1 MSQILTKRSLNIQGS
16 LYQYDKPLIMGILNM
31 TPDSFYDGG
40 KFNSKESSILRVENM
55 INEGASIID
64 IGGYSTRPGADTISL
79 EDEWKRIEFIIKE
92 SVIRF
97 PSTLISVDTFRSE
110 IARRAINEGIHIV
123 NDVSGGSYDTKMF
136 DVIAENNIPY
146 ILMHLRGTPKDMMSK
161 TNYDNLIIDIIN
173 YFRKKIDKLKSL
185 GINDIILDPGF
196 GFAKDFDQNFEILDN
211 LNVFKTF
218 DLPILVGLSRKS
230 FIRKKYGIEN
240 SLKGTLEMNKL
251 AIENGAEIIRVHD
264 VEAHVNLIKWY
275 IILILVF

>member
-1 MSQILTKRSLNIQGS
+1 
-16 LYQYDKPLIMGILNM
+16 M

-136 DVIAENNIPY
+136 DLIAENNIPY

-161 TNYDNLIIDIIN
+161 TNYDNLIIDIMN
-173 YFRKKIDKLKSL
+173 LSL
-185 GINDIILDPGF
+185 IHI
-196 GFAKDFDQNFEILDN
+196 
-211 LNVFKTF
+211 
-218 DLPILVGLSRKS
+218 
-230 FIRKKYGIEN
+230 
-240 SLKGTLEMNKL
+240 
-251 AIENGAEIIRVHD
+251 
-264 VEAHVNLIKWY
+264 
-275 IILILVF
+275 

>member
-1 MSQILTKRSLNIQGS
+1 MSQISIKRSLNIRGN
-16 LYQYDKPLIMGILNM
+16 LFEYNKPLIMGILNM

-40 KFNSKESSILRVENM
+40 KFNTNDSSIERVENM
-55 INEGASIID
+55 VKEGASIID
-64 IGGYSTRPGADTISL
+64 IGGCSTRPGSDSISL
-79 EDEWKRIEFIIKE
+79 EEEWDIIKFIVKE
-92 SVIRF
+92 SINRF
-97 PSTLISVDTFRSE
+97 PKKIISVDTYRSE
-110 IARRAINEGIHIV
+110 IAQRALSEGAHLI
-123 NDVSGGSYDTKMF
+123 NDVSGGSYDSKMF
-136 DVIAENNIPY
+136 DVISDNKIPY
-146 ILMHLRGTPKDMMSK
+146 VLMHLRGTPKDMMSK
-161 TNYDNLIIDIIN
+161 TDNNDLMVDVMS

-251 AIENGAEIIRVHD
+251 ALEKGAEIIRVHD
-264 VEAHVNLIKWY
+264 IKDHYNLIG
-275 IILILVF
+275 

>member
-110 IARRAINEGIHIV
+110 IARRAINEGIHMV

-136 DVIAENNIPY
+136 DVIAEYNIPY

-240 SLKGTLEMNKL
+240 SLKGTLEMNRL

-264 VEAHVNLIKWY
+264 VEAHVNLIK
-275 IILILVF
+275 